1 DAISMLGINEIYRIV
16 NLVSSGEYLEEKP
29 ASMDIHK
36 GSLWRHSLAVAL
48 IMDIIAAELT
58 DLEGLPCTLG
68 LLHHIGK
75 LALHQ
80 RCGNRYAKIFH
91 KVETELI
98 AVNAAEAASLGF
110 NHAEAGAKMLEQWGF
125 SEEVYLP
132 IHYQYDPHSA
142 GKFKELAGA
151 LQIANWGASAIEC
164 NDGRDAWALEMNP
177 DVFHIE
183 ETKLEQAVLE
193 GRFRLEKALKSLE
206 PRVN

>member
-1 DAISMLGINEIYRIV
+1 M
-16 NLVSSGEYLEEKP
+16 
-29 ASMDIHK
+29 
-36 GSLWRHSLAVAL
+36 
-48 IMDIIAAELT
+48 
-58 DLEGLPCTLG
+58 
-68 LLHHIGK
+68 
-75 LALHQ
+75 
-80 RCGNRYAKIFH
+80 FH
-91 KVETELI
+91 KVESELI

-125 SEEVYLP
+125 SEEVDLP

-151 LQIANWGASAIEC
+151 LQIANWGASVIGF

-206 PRVN
+206 PCVN